1 MGGSII
7 KSLGPIFFSFMTIF
21 IGLLLDLYVFSG
33 LVSLMKNRS
42 KRFRMIVYFIFW
54 TVNVVGYVS
63 TTIIRHYYSQLTS
76 QFPYSFITAL
86 FFLWFIIKLFFVAFL
101 LVTDILSF
109 FRWLFFNLKQ
119 HVIAKRTVNDDNEN
133 ENNVQKNAISRSEFL
148 LKTSTI
154 IAAVPAV
161 ALSYG
166 IISGAHDYR
175 VRRERIVLP
184 RLPKSFDGFKIAQ
197 ISDIHSGSFWNKT
210 AVQGGIEMLM
220 LEKPDIILFTGDL
233 VNSLSSEMDNYFNV
247 FNKLKAD
254 FGVHSVLGNHDYG
267 TYVKWDS
274 RQAQIADHAR
284 FLKVH
289 DEMGWN
295 LMLNQNHVIEQSG
308 DKIGLIGVEN
318 WSSQHKRFPTY
329 GDLKKAKKGMEE
341 MPVKILMSHEPYHW
355 QGEILPL
362 HKDIDL
368 TLSGHTHGMQFGI
381 EMGDI
386 KWSPVQYFYKE
397 WAGLYQ
403 QNNQY
408 LYVNRG
414 YGYLGYPGRFGIL
427 PEITILELSS
437 T

>member
-1 MGGSII
+1 LVYG
-7 KSLGPIFFSFMTIF
+7 KV
-21 IGLLLDLYVFSG
+21 VF
-33 LVSLMKNRS
+33 
-42 KRFRMIVYFIFW
+42 
-54 TVNVVGYVS
+54 VV
-63 TTIIRHYYSQLTS
+63 
-76 QFPYSFITAL
+76 
-86 FFLWFIIKLFFVAFL
+86 FL
-101 LVTDILSF
+101 LITDIYSF
-109 FRWLFFNLKQ
+109 FRWIGLKI
-119 HVIAKRTVNDDNEN
+119 VNYKKTAKARVNNNED
-133 ENNVQKNAISRSEFL
+133 ERSIQKNGISRSEFL

-154 IAAVPAV
+154 IAAAPTV

-175 VRRERIVLP
+175 VRKERIVLP
-184 RLPKSFDGFKIAQ
+184 KLPKSFDGFKIAQ

-210 AVQGGIEMLM
+210 AVHGGVEMLM
-220 LEKPDIILFTGDL
+220 AEKPDIILFTGDL
-233 VNSLSSEMDNYFNV
+233 VNSLSSEMNNYFNV

-267 TYVKWDS
+267 TYVHWDS
-274 RQAQIADHAR
+274 QKEQIADHAR
-284 FLKVH
+284 LLKVH

-295 LMLNQNHVIEQSG
+295 LMLNQNHVITQNG

-318 WSSQHKRFPTY
+318 WSSQSKRFPTY
-329 GDLKKAKKGMEE
+329 GNLKQAKIGMEE
-341 MPVKILMSHEPYHW
+341 LPVKILMSHDPSHW
-355 QGEILPL
+355 QGEVLPL
-362 HKDIDL
+362 HPDIDL

-403 QNNQY
+403 QNKQY

-427 PEITILELSS
+427 PEITIIELG
-437 T
+437 TG